1 MENIVDTVYNTLD
14 SHTEEIGKVIAERDA
29 LEEKIKSNRYTPQVL
44 KEEVYP
50 KRDELKRK
58 IETMCDTAFSEARGH
73 IAQYRADTADS
84 NRLDPS
90 QLTDDVKLLQPGIK
104 LNAADIQG
112 MIKRNEGNRTM
123 LQIILRYAEDNG
135 IDTGGTLYV
144 GGQQEEETARNLE
157 GIMYY
162 YKNWIDKPNAKD
174 MLNRF
179 FNRTEVETF

>member
-58 IETMCDTAFSEARGH
+58 IETMCDTAFSEARGY

-123 LQIILRYAEDNG
+123 LQIILRYAEGNG
-135 IDTGGTLYV
+135 IDTGGTRYV
-144 GGQQEEETARNLE
+144 GGQEEEQNARNLE
-157 GIMYY
+157 GILYY

>member
-1 MENIVDTVYNTLD
+1 MENIVDTVYNTLE

-50 KRDELKRK
+50 KRDELRRK
-58 IETMCDTAFSEARGH
+58 ITSMCDAAFTEANSH